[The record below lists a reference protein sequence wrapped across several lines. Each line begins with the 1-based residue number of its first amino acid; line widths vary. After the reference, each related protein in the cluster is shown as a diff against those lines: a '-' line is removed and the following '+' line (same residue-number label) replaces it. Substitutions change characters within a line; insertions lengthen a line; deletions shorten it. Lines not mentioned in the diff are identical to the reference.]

1 MAMETGHFA
10 ASSTMSG
17 LESEML
23 GQKNDNGKPMWSLLP
38 FKAVEEIVK
47 VFDFGAQKYCRH
59 NWVHVDDFENRYLS
73 AALRHMAAYGD
84 GEDKDEESGL
94 YHLAHAGACILFL
107 LWKEIKEKDDNDRNK
122 D

>member
-1 MAMETGHFA
+1 
-10 ASSTMSG
+10 
-17 LESEML
+17 ML

-38 FKAVEEIVK
+38 FKAVNEIVK
-47 VFDFGAQKYCRH
+47 VLDFGANKYCRH
-59 NWVHVDDFENRYLS
+59 NWVYVDDFENRYLS
-73 AALRHMAAYGD
+73 AALRHLAACGD

-107 LWKEIKEKDDNDRNK
+107 LWKEIKETDDNDRFS